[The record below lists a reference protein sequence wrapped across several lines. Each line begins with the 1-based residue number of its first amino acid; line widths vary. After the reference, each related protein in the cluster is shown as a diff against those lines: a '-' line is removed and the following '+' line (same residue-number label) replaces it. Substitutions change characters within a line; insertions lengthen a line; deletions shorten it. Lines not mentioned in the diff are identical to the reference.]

1 MDNGKREIKKVKRP
15 TTDFIIR
22 VFLVSF
28 AAYIVIYFVTYALFS
43 FLAQSGILIPWL
55 GILEGIVTIAL
66 TWFAY
71 RLIWE
76 KMFKLDADKFGFRPM
91 RLSWKWL
98 VISFVMPLTLMA
110 IYFNFVSGQ
119 LVVSDVG
126 WEVQMNW
133 ITGAVFGTGFAVA
146 FVEELLIRGLLLGL
160 LVKRGGR
167 RMALVISSA
176 VFALLHLLT
185 PNLGLYGAL
194 MTLLATY
201 LISFVFTFAYWE
213 SGTMLCPILLHGI
226 WNAFIIGGI
235 VAIGPNVDSGALAT
249 YVLESDSPMITG
261 GPFGVEAS
269 FISIGV
275 ILVFVILAHFL
286 YAREMSNRRK
296 KFRETHFPDF
306 DKIDYS
312 NK

>member
-1 MDNGKREIKKVKRP
+1 
-15 TTDFIIR
+15 
-22 VFLVSF
+22 
-28 AAYIVIYFVTYALFS
+28 
-43 FLAQSGILIPWL
+43 
-55 GILEGIVTIAL
+55 
-66 TWFAY
+66 
-71 RLIWE
+71 
-76 KMFKLDADKFGFRPM
+76 MFKLDADRYGFKLM

-98 VISFVMPLTLMA
+98 AISLAMPVTLLA
-110 IYFNFVSGQ
+110 IYFNFVPGR
-119 LVVSDVG
+119 LVVS
-126 WEVQMNW
+126 EVPWDIQMNW
-133 ITGAVFGTGFAVA
+133 ITGAIFTTGFAVA

-226 WNAFIIGGI
+226 WNALIIGGI

-312 NK
+312 DK